1 MNKTFSAEVR
11 AQACARVL
19 AGERPTA
26 VARDVGV
33 SLKTLYKWRVTSGQV
48 TSTHAQDEK
57 GRILPGHTLNPGGST
72 THVERAQRLL
82 EEAAPEKVQQLLSL
96 INDIATEQD
105 PERVEVKVA
114 KGHILNKLIGQV
126 LDRGLGKPQARL
138 KIEADTP
145 LDADRLAALRA
156 KLSPTSPP
164 AKPQG
169 EEIQ

>member
-1 MNKTFSAEVR
+1 MSKTFSAEVR

-33 SLKTLYKWRVTSGQV
+33 TLRTLHRWRVTSGQV
-48 TSTHAQDEK
+48 TSTDTRAPSGQL
-57 GRILPGHTLNPGGST
+57 LPGHTANPGGST

-114 KGHILNKLIGQV
+114 KGHVLNKLIGQV
-126 LDRGLGKPQARL
+126 LDRGLGKPQARV

-145 LDADRLAALRA
+145 LDADRLAALRT
-156 KLSPTSPP
+156 KLAPASPP
-164 AKPQG
+164 ANTPTQG
-169 EEIQ
+169 D